1 MKQRCKSLL
10 PKVKKRATSNRTTM
24 IRLIA
29 GLGNP
34 GSKYEGTRH
43 NAGFLFADRITAT
56 AATPWQE
63 KKTYRAL
70 ICPLDNS
77 DTSVIKPLTFMNLSG
92 DSVAAFANYFKI
104 TPQEILVAHDEL
116 DLAPGSV
123 RLKNGG
129 GHGGHN
135 GLRDIIAKLG
145 SREFYRLRIG
155 IGHPGSGSEVVPYVL
170 GKPPTDEKEQIID
183 AVERV
188 ADLLPEL
195 LSGEFQW
202 VMNQL
207 HQR

>member
-1 MKQRCKSLL
+1 MQRQQQKPLRA
-10 PKVKKRATSNRTTM
+10 VRKRAKSKRTAM

-43 NAGFLFADRITAT
+43 NAGFLFADRITAS

-63 KKTYRAL
+63 KKPYRAL
-70 ICPLDNS
+70 ICTLDNG

-92 DSVAAFANYFKI
+92 DAVAAFANYFKI
-104 TPQEILVAHDEL
+104 APHEILVAHDEL
-116 DLAPGSV
+116 DLAPGGV
-123 RLKNGG
+123 RLKSGG

-145 SREFYRLRIG
+145 SREFHRLRIG
-155 IGHPGSGSEVVPYVL
+155 IGHPGAGGDVVPYVL
-170 GKPPTDEKEQIID
+170 GKPPVEEQQRISDAIEQAAAMLPKLID
-183 AVERV
+183 
-188 ADLLPEL
+188 
-195 LSGEFQW
+195 GEFQT